1 MSTPIHDKITAI
13 FGQIKATAKYN
24 GISQEI
30 KDEHQL
36 AIKFVKE
43 QLEKLEPEELQ
54 SKPTFQ
60 EDLSKA
66 EAELQ
71 LALDLYTKSVD
82 SGNNKMKTAINQ
94 LLNLVNQIAKDT
106 TLRAKMETEE
116 RPIIQKTPKQLYM
129 NTNNIYD
136 AENWLYKSGEVLR
149 RFYWVTQNDKMGSPN
164 KFRLKKT
171 KKLNGPSDRSGSTRP
186 SKSGNCAQVVEPEKI
201 EFSIFEY
208 PNPDGDYKRP
218 PIRQI
223 THVNPHA
230 TAAAILD
237 ALKLVIGGDPE
248 LEEISANIKSSEN
261 KIASLKKQ
269 IAKID
274 DEIQA
279 KEAESLS
286 SVYTANTN
294 SESNSNAVYG
304 PSAKPKSRIRSL
316 SRFKSKKKKQ
326 KSPVTIGQEIMKLRA
341 ERAKLEKQI
350 TEETSKLETHKSD
363 LNAAKKTKG
372 HPVKTPTSNGPDSGP
387 DSGPA
392 ATDSSHAVST
402 GSVTA
407 SSHAAALRAQ
417 LPLSNTSNEEAT
429 GVAVPKTRS
438 ESSTLQ
444 TRPHTAG
451 LSPSSKPTSTG
462 FHRPGDIVQKA
473 KEVAVPKTR
482 SESSTLQT
490 RPRTVG
496 LSPSSKSISTG
507 FHRLRDLLPKK
518 TPQNESEV

>member
-1 MSTPIHDKITAI
+1 MSTPIPGKITTI
-13 FGQIKATAKYN
+13 FRQIKANVNYN
-24 GISQEI
+24 GISTEI
-30 KDEHQL
+30 KDEHEL
-36 AIKFVKE
+36 AINFVKE
-43 QLEKLEPEELQ
+43 QLEKVQLEDLQ

-66 EAELQ
+66 EAELE
-71 LALDLYTKSVD
+71 LALKLYTKSVD

-106 TLRAKMETEE
+106 TLRAKMESEG
-116 RPIIQKTPKQLYM
+116 RSIIQKTPKQLYM

-136 AENWLYKSGEVLR
+136 AENWLYESGEVLR

-186 SKSGNCAQVVEPEKI
+186 SKSGNCAHVVQPEKI
-201 EFSIFEY
+201 ELSIFEY

-274 DEIQA
+274 KEITA
-279 KEAESLS
+279 KQTETETLS
-286 SVYTANTN
+286 SGYAANTN
-294 SESNSNAVYG
+294 SSESNSNANWM
-304 PSAKPKSRIRSL
+304 SSKPKSRIKSISL
-316 SRFKSKKKKQ
+316 SRSKSKKKKQ
-326 KSPVTIGQEIMKLRA
+326 NSPVTLHHEIMKLQT
-341 ERAKLEKQI
+341 ERTKLETQL

-372 HPVKTPTSNGPDSGP
+372 HPVKTPTSNGSDSG
-387 DSGPA
+387 SA
-392 ATDSSHAVST
+392 ATTTSDVVSS
-402 GSVTA
+402 GLVTT
-407 SSHAAALRAQ
+407 SSDAAALRAH
-417 LPLSNTSNEEAT
+417 LPLPNTSNDEAGA
-429 GVAVPKTRS
+429 GVAGVAAGRPANPRPTKQGLIRS
-438 ESSTLQ
+438 TSL
-444 TRPHTAG
+444 
-451 LSPSSKPTSTG
+451 PSSYSNPGIGLVKQATSVGKPIKVS
-462 FHRPGDIVQKA
+462 DI
-473 KEVAVPKTR
+473 
-482 SESSTLQT
+482 
-490 RPRTVG
+490 
-496 LSPSSKSISTG
+496 
-507 FHRLRDLLPKK
+507 
-518 TPQNESEV
+518 